1 MLELPEI
8 VRSPTLA
15 VMAKRLLQE
24 AIWSGRLA
32 LGAHLVE
39 TALAEQ
45 FQISRG
51 PLREALRGLASEG
64 LVEFHPG
71 RGTFVVDPT
80 PEQMQ
85 DMIIL
90 RAVLGGMAARY
101 VTARADASVF
111 RQLEAPLSKMRIA
124 ADRDDEKRFFDGHWE
139 FYEVLHRASN
149 AFIFRSWQSLYGLIN
164 IYVRRIG
171 RPYLPLH
178 DILRDYDT
186 FVELLQ
192 SGDPDE
198 AEAVVRSQM
207 LRVGFIVLDRPIP
220 PMLYTYITRRITDN
234 GSAEHFDPAAE
245 EQRTPFKAADKNTQS
260 RRGNVEHT
268 RASANKSRSR
278 RAG

>member
-15 VMAKRLLQE
+15 AMAKRLIQE

-32 LGAHLVE
+32 PGAHLVE
-39 TALAEQ
+39 TILAEQ

-51 PLREALRGLASEG
+51 PLREALRSLAAEG

-71 RGTFVVDPT
+71 RGAFVVDPT

-101 VTARADASVF
+101 VTAKSDAAVYEK
-111 RQLEAPLSKMRIA
+111 LAAPLAKMQAA
-124 ADRDDEKRFFDGHWE
+124 ADRDDEKTFFDGHWE

-149 AFIFRSWQSLYGLIN
+149 EFIFRSWQSLYGLIN
-164 IYVRRIG
+164 IYVRRLG

-178 DILRDYDT
+178 DILRDYVC
-186 FVELLQ
+186 FVEVLQ

-198 AEAVVRSQM
+198 AEAVMRSQM
-207 LRVGFIVLDRPIP
+207 MRVGFVVLDRPLP
-220 PMLYTYITRRITDN
+220 QMLHTYVTRRILED
-234 GSAEHFDPAAE
+234 GSIEHFDPAAAE
-245 EQRTPFKAADKNTQS
+245 LQATKKATEKKKQI
-260 RRGNVEHT
+260 RRGNVEHA
-268 RASANKSRSR
+268 RSSANKGRARRS
-278 RAG
+278 G